1 MLCRLTSSLIA
12 QVLPNTN
19 SAAVLQNQKRN
30 TLKQNEYNAKA
41 STKKAFLYRSSGSAV
56 VRPKF
61 GNRQTRVWQL
71 PNLSLAAAKRF
82 NPSKPEFGSC
92 RTWDWQLPSCN
103 QWWSLSHRT
112 SKRTYNKI
120 SHQEPEPPP
129 LPVWA
134 LLGVDLQD
142 ASLHITRWD
151 GFTKMDFMPNP
162 VHFRSCKDPRCGY
175 LAADKWDYCCG
186 KCQYYFETYGFD
198 LGRPKK
204 KHCNDCWRV
213 YV

>member
-12 QVLPNTN
+12 HVLPNAN

-41 STKKAFLYRSSGSAV
+41 STKKAFRYRSYGSAV
-56 VRPKF
+56 ARLKF

-103 QWWSLSHRT
+103 QWWGLSHRT

-129 LPVWA
+129 LPVGDMP
-134 LLGVDLQD
+134 GVDRHD
-142 ASLHITRWD
+142 PSLHVKGCD
-151 GFTKMDFMPNP
+151 GYSKMDFVPNP
-162 VHFRSCKDPRCGY
+162 FTRRLCKDPRCGY
-175 LAADKWDYCCG
+175 LAADKWDFCCG
-186 KCQYYFETYGFD
+186 KCEHYFDEYGFD
-198 LGRPKK
+198 RARPKK
-204 KHCNDCWRV
+204 KHCNRCWRV

>member
-1 MLCRLTSSLIA
+1 MWCCASLLHHWLHKCYQIPI
-12 QVLPNTN
+12 QQRYCKTKSEIHWNRTN
-19 SAAVLQNQKRN
+19 IMQKHQQRKPFF
-30 TLKQNEYNAKA
+30 TEAL
-41 STKKAFLYRSSGSAV
+41 
-56 VRPKF
+56 VR
-61 GNRQTRVWQL
+61 QL
-71 PNLSLAAAKRF
+71 SDPSLATA
-82 NPSKPEFGSC
+82 KPEFGSC

-134 LLGVDLQD
+134 LLGVDLQA
-142 ASLHITRWD
+142 ASLHITRYD
-151 GFTKMDFMPNP
+151 GYTKMDFMPNP
-162 VHFRSCKDPRCGY
+162 CHFRSCKDPRCKY

-186 KCQYYFETYGFD
+186 KCQHYFETFGFD
-198 LGRPKK
+198 IGRPKK